1 MWLFFLKKSM
11 KKAYRVKK
19 NEDFTKIIHQR
30 QSVANKDFVLYYMKN
45 ESHLRAGIS
54 VSKKLGH
61 AVVRNKIKRQVRM
74 TVHEV
79 FDHEY
84 ACDYVIIVRKHYLTQ
99 DYATNKQSLL
109 SLYEK
114 TKKRMGK

>member
-74 TVHEV
+74 MFANIYD
-79 FDHEY
+79 FDNSPS
-84 ACDYVIIVRKHYLTQ
+84 DLVVIIRKGYL
-99 DYATNKQSLL
+99 
-109 SLYEK
+109 EK
-114 TKKRMGK
+114 SFSDNQNNLEKLIKKAIII